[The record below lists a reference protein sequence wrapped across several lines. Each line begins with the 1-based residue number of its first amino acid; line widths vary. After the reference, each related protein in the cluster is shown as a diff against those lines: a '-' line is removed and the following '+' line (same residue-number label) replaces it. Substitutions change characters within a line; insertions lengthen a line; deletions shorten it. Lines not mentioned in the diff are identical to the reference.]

1 MIDRIEFLLVE
12 AFVALRRNG
21 WMTFAAIST
30 AAVALFLLG
39 GLGYVYLKVSE
50 SAESF
55 SLKFEMRVFL
65 RDGTTFR
72 AIRDTAEK
80 IRKIEGV
87 QSAVWIPK
95 DKAWEKER
103 EKNPHLTEGL
113 DNPYP
118 DAFKV
123 LLSDLTRTPQVVESI
138 RQLPTVLPGEEGVTY
153 RGDEQQLMEEIL
165 TLCRWLGGVLGGLLL
180 ITAGILIYNAI
191 RLTVVA
197 RRREIRIMQL
207 VGASQRTVRTPFVIE
222 GVIQG
227 AIGGAISALL
237 ILGAQSGLLSF
248 VRTMSFGQNWPPFP
262 LWQAMGWL
270 SIAGGI
276 FGFICSSLAVREP
289 LKFRSG
295 ARI

>member
-1 MIDRIEFLLVE
+1 MIDRVHFLLVE
-12 AFVALRRNG
+12 AFMALRRNG
-21 WMTFAAIST
+21 WMTFAAVST

-39 GLGYVYLKVSE
+39 GLGYVYLRVLQ

-65 RDGTTFR
+65 KDGTTFDQ
-72 AIRDTAEK
+72 IRQTATS
-80 IRKIEGV
+80 IRRIDGV

-95 DKAWEKER
+95 DKAWEKEQ
-103 EKNPHLTEGL
+103 EKNPELTEGL
-113 DNPYP
+113 ENPLP
-118 DAFKV
+118 DGFKV
-123 LLSDLTRTPQVVESI
+123 MLKDLSKTDAVEKEIRRLPHVLDTP
-138 RQLPTVLPGEEGVTY
+138 EGVVY
-153 RGDEQQLMEEIL
+153 RGDEQLLMEEIL
-165 TLCRWLGGVLGGLLL
+165 TFCRWLGGVLGGLLL

-207 VGASQRTVRTPFVIE
+207 VGASQFTVRTPFVIE
-222 GVIQG
+222 GMVQG
-227 AIGGAISALL
+227 AIGGALSALL
-237 ILGAQSGLLSF
+237 IMGAQSGLLSF
-248 VRTMSFGQNWPPFP
+248 ISTMTFGKNFPPFP
-262 LWQAMGWL
+262 LWSAMAWL
-270 SIAGGI
+270 SLAGAL